1 MLELILPVVI
11 LALIMEF
18 FDASVG
24 VGYGTA
30 LAPLLLLFGFAPLE
44 IIPAILL
51 TNVIFGIVAG
61 FFHHRF
67 GNVDLSFKGK
77 DFKITL
83 ILAGFGVIGILAA
96 FFIAVRVPE
105 IFLKGY
111 LALLLLVMGITVLIK
126 REVGFPFS
134 WVKFII
140 LGLVAAFNKGMTG
153 GGYGPVLA
161 SGQILSGIKS
171 KRAIAIS
178 LFAEGLVSIV
188 GALAYLSSFSM
199 NWSLFISLL
208 IGGIFSVPLAAYVV
222 KRFNPKK
229 LRITIGVVNV
239 LLAVTIAVKLLI

>member
-1 MLELILPVVI
+1 MIELILPVVI

-44 IIPAILL
+44 IIPALLL

-67 GNVDLSFKGK
+67 GNVDLSFKGR

-83 ILAGFGVIGILAA
+83 ILAGFGAIGILAA
-96 FFIAVRVPE
+96 FFIAVRTSE

-111 LALLLLVMGITVLIK
+111 LVLLLLVMGITVLVK
-126 REVGFPFS
+126 REVKLPFS

-140 LGLVAAFNKGMTG
+140 LGIVAAFNKGMAG

-161 SGQILSGIKS
+161 SGQILSGVKS
-171 KRAIAIS
+171 KRAVAIS
-178 LFAEGLVSIV
+178 LLAEGLVSIV
-188 GALAYLSSFSM
+188 GVLAYLYCFSM

-208 IGGIFSVPLAAYVV
+208 TGGIFSVPLAAYVV
-222 KRFNPKK
+222 KRFNAKK
-229 LRITIGVVNV
+229 LRIAIGVVNI
-239 LLAVTIAVKLLI
+239 LLAVTIAVGLLI